1 MDALTRQIANF
12 ASRLSYEQLSTE
24 VVSAARRFIVDTLA
38 CAVTARD
45 CESVW
50 VGLRLAEGALP
61 VRYPGRIICHD
72 QKSSAESATF
82 VNTAMIRNLD
92 FNDQYPGGH
101 PSDCMGAFLAIAE
114 AANAD
119 GRRLISALVVAYEL
133 FVRLSDAT
141 GLRYKGWD
149 QGFAVGVATVAGV
162 GHLLR
167 LAPEQLAEAI
177 AIITVANIPMRNT
190 RAGELSLWK
199 GAATSFA
206 ARNGIFATL
215 LAAEGMTGPDRP
227 FEGKHGLWDLITGPF
242 ELERLP
248 TDGGPYRTPDVQL
261 KAWPVEYN
269 AQLPV
274 WAALELRSNLD
285 WRDLAEIDIGTYEFA
300 YTEIGSEPE
309 KWDPKTRETADH
321 SMPYIFAKVL
331 VDGTIGVTAFE
342 EAAYRDAGIRPL
354 MNKIRI
360 RLDEEV
366 IALYP
371 KVVAMKVRATTH
383 DRRVIELFPR
393 DPLGHTN
400 NPMRDADVR
409 TKFTENSEPVLGAEQ
424 TAVILDQWWKIA
436 DLSSSQLAGA
446 LDLLDRK
453 RRQFKV

>member
-1 MDALTRQIANF
+1 MDALTRQIAEF
-12 ASRLSYEQLSTE
+12 ASGLSYVQLPPQ
-24 VVSAARRFIVDTLA
+24 VIAAARRFIIDTLA
-38 CAVTARD
+38 CAITARD

-50 VGLRLAEGALP
+50 IGLRLAEGIGAA
-61 VRYPGRIICHD
+61 RYPGRILCHG

-82 VNTAMIRNLD
+82 VNSAMIRNLD

-101 PSDCMGAFLAIAE
+101 PSDCLGAFLAIVE

-133 FVRLSDAT
+133 FVRISDAT

-149 QGFAVGVATVAGV
+149 QGFAVGIATVAGV
-162 GHLLR
+162 GHLLG
-167 LAPEQLAEAI
+167 LAPEQLAEAV
-177 AIITVANIPMRNT
+177 AIVTVANIPMRNT

-206 ARNGIFATL
+206 TRNGVFATL

-242 ELERLP
+242 ELEPLP
-248 TDGGPYRTPDVQL
+248 TQGGRYRTPDVQL

-274 WAALELRSNLD
+274 WAALELRSKVD
-285 WRDLAEIDIGTYEFA
+285 WRQLAAIDLGTYTFA

-321 SMPYIFAKVL
+321 SLPYIFAKVL
-331 VDGTIGVTAFE
+331 VDGTIDVAAFE
-342 EAAYRDAGIRPL
+342 ESAYRDAGIRPL
-354 MNKIRI
+354 MNKIRVRI
-360 RLDEEV
+360 DDE
-366 IALYP
+366 INAMYP
-371 KVVAMKVRATTH
+371 DVVAMKVRATTR
-383 DRRVIELFPR
+383 DGQVIELLPR

-400 NPMRDADVR
+400 NPMKDADVR
-409 TKFTENSEPVLGAEQ
+409 TKFSDNSEPVLGAEQ
-424 TAVILDQWWKIA
+424 TAKILDEWWTIA
-436 DLSSSQLAGA
+436 TLSPSQLSGA
-446 LDLLDRK
+446 LNLLDPK
-453 RRQFKV
+453 P

>member
-12 ASRLSYEQLSTE
+12 ASRLDYEQLPPE
-24 VVSAARRFIVDTLA
+24 VVRATRRFLIDALA

-50 VGLRLAEGALP
+50 IGLRLAEGPPPA
-61 VRYPGRIICHD
+61 RYPGRIICHA
-72 QKSSAESATF
+72 QRSSAESATF
-82 VNTAMIRNLD
+82 VNSAMIRNLD

-101 PSDCMGAFLAIAE
+101 PSDCLGAFLAIAE

-119 GRRLISALVVAYEL
+119 GHRFISAMVVAYEL
-133 FVRLSDAT
+133 FVRISDAT

-149 QGFAVGVATVAGV
+149 QGFAAGIATVAGV

-167 LAPEQLAEAI
+167 LAPEELAEAI

-206 ARNGIFATL
+206 TRNGMFAAL

-242 ELERLP
+242 KFEPLP
-248 TDGGPYRTPDVQL
+248 TEQGSYRTPDVQL

-274 WAALELRSNLD
+274 WAALQLRAQVD
-285 WRDLAEIDIGTYEFA
+285 WRELAEIDIGTYTFA

-331 VDGTIGVTAFE
+331 VDGTIGVAAFE

-360 RLDEEV
+360 RLDDEV
-366 IALYP
+366 NGIYP
-371 KVVAMKVRATTH
+371 DAVAMKVRAATH
-383 DRRVIELFPR
+383 DGRVIELFPR

-400 NPMRDADVR
+400 NPMKDADVR
-409 TKFTENSEPVLGAEQ
+409 TKFTANAEPVLGSEQ
-424 TAVILDQWWKIA
+424 TTLILDEWWKIA
-436 DLSSSQLAGA
+436 GFSPRQLAGA
-446 LDLLDRK
+446 LNLLDRK
-453 RRQFKV
+453 VT

>member
-1 MDALTRQIANF
+1 MDALTRQIATF
-12 ASRLSYEQLSTE
+12 ASQLKYDQLPAN
-24 VVSAARRFIVDTLA
+24 VVAAARRFLIDTLA
-38 CAVTARD
+38 CAITARD

-50 VGLRLAEGALP
+50 IGLRLAEGAAP
-61 VRYPGRIICHD
+61 ARYPGRIICHG
-72 QKSSAESATF
+72 QASTAESAAF

-114 AANAD
+114 AADAD

-149 QGFAVGVATVAGV
+149 QGFAVGIATVAGV
-162 GHLLR
+162 GHLLD
-167 LAPEQLAEAI
+167 LPAEQLAEAI

-206 ARNGIFATL
+206 TRNGIFAAL

-227 FEGKHGLWDLITGPF
+227 FEGKHGLWDLLTGPF
-242 ELERLP
+242 KFEPLP
-248 TDGGPYRTPDVQL
+248 TEGGPYRSPDVQL

-274 WAALELRSNLD
+274 WAALELRSKVD
-285 WRDLAEIDIGTYEFA
+285 WRDLSEVDIGTYTFA

-331 VDGTIGVTAFE
+331 VDGTIGVAAFE

-360 RLDEEV
+360 RLDDEV
-366 IALYP
+366 IGMYP
-371 KVVAMKVRATTH
+371 GVVAMKVRATTN
-383 DRRVIELFPR
+383 DGRVIELFPR

-400 NPMRDADVR
+400 NPMKDADVR
-409 TKFTENSEPVLGAEQ
+409 AKFTENSEPVLGAEQ
-424 TAVILDQWWKIA
+424 TAVILDEWWKIA
-436 DLSSSQLAGA
+436 TLSAEDLSSA

-453 RRQFKV
+453 V

>member
-1 MDALTRQIANF
+1 MDALTRQIADF
-12 ASRLSYEQLSTE
+12 AGGLRYEQLPGD
-24 VVSAARRFIVDTLA
+24 VIAAARRFLIDTLA

-50 VGLRLAEGALP
+50 IALRLAEGAAP
-61 VRYPGRIICHD
+61 ARYPGRIICHQ

-101 PSDCMGAFLAIAE
+101 PSDCLGAFLAIAE
-114 AANAD
+114 AAHAD
-119 GRRLISALVVAYEL
+119 GPRFISAMVVAYEL
-133 FVRLSDAT
+133 FVRISDAT

-149 QGFAVGVATVAGV
+149 QGFAVGIATVAGV

-167 LAPEQLAEAI
+167 LAPEQLAQAI
-177 AIITVANIPMRNT
+177 AIVAVANIPMRNT
-190 RAGELSLWK
+190 RAGELTLWK

-206 ARNGIFATL
+206 TRNGIFAAL

-242 ELERLP
+242 ALEPLP
-248 TDGGPYRTPDVQL
+248 TEDGPYRSPDVQL

-274 WAALELRSNLD
+274 WAALELRAKID
-285 WRDLAEIDIGTYEFA
+285 WREIADIDIGTYTFA

-331 VDGTIGVTAFE
+331 IDGTINVAAFE
-342 EAAYRDAGIRPL
+342 ESAYRDAAIRPL
-354 MNKIRI
+354 MKRIRI
-360 RLDEEV
+360 HLDDEV
-366 IALYP
+366 NALYP
-371 KVVAMKVRATTH
+371 AVVAMKVRATTH
-383 DRRVIELFPR
+383 DGRVIELFPR

-400 NPMRDADVR
+400 NPMKDEDVR

-424 TAVILDQWWKIA
+424 SVAILDQWWNIA
-436 DLSSSQLAGA
+436 GLSSGALSGA
-446 LDLLDRK
+446 LDLLDPK
-453 RRQFKV
+453 T